1 MHQGLKKKQPGAT
14 ADGGSAR
21 PRGNATPAGGG
32 VDSAPDVTPRRQLPA
47 AMAGGVDAAGAGAQ
61 RAQHKRELLAE
72 DPRGAAPKTVEGLLA
87 EIGRDA
93 RRAGR
98 GAADVAPAAAGG
110 GGGGGRGRDAIKA
123 AIKVRRAY
131 LTSPLHPSLPSF
143 RLVEGVVRGVRVAW
157 CVLFDFLVWLVR
169 CGRSPKI
176 NPVLKTCGHP
186 HP

>member
-21 PRGNATPAGGG
+21 PRGNAIPAGGG

-47 AMAGGVDAAGAGAQ
+47 AMAGGVDAAGAAAQ

-131 LTSPLHPSLPSF
+131 LTSPLRPLLPSF
-143 RLVEGVVRGVRVAW
+143 RLVKGIVRGACVAW
-157 CVLFDFLVWLVR
+157 CVSFDFSVWLV
-169 CGRSPKI
+169 
-176 NPVLKTCGHP
+176 
-186 HP
+186 